1 MQTRSNSK
9 RWMVATP
16 QARLGSALT
25 RKHMVLL
32 QCGIR
37 WQTAKALPERAPKAA
52 PDHQLLLRVV
62 VQIAKRP
69 RFFVAS
75 LVSAIN
81 LRSTGVGVLGL
92 GLTGLRLTGLRLTGL
107 LSTAG
112 EEHR

>member
-1 MQTRSNSK
+1 M
-9 RWMVATP
+9 MAAL

-25 RKHMVLL
+25 RKHKVLL

-52 PDHQLLLRVV
+52 PDRDRQLLLRVI

-81 LRSTGVGVLGL
+81 LGPTGVGVRALR
-92 GLTGLRLTGLRLTGL
+92 LTGLRLTGLRLTGL
-107 LSTAG
+107 LRTAG
-112 EEHR
+112 NEHR